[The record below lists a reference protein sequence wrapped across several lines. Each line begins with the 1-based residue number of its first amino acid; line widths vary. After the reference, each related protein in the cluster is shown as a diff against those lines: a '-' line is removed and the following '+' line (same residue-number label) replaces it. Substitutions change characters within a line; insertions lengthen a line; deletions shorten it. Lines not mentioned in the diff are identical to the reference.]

1 MKRMLI
7 TATAACLL
15 LSAAAFAQS
24 KQRVTVVG
32 ANAPAGSNVTE
43 KLLEECIV
51 SLPLV
56 KELEADVS
64 ARSEYLK
71 EINGET
77 GRNDHMKVYTAS
89 VTVNYQVR
97 QKVLIIVTTSSIE
110 GQEPVMREETRTI
123 MRQTKPFES
132 DIEGGDI
139 FAGRSNRRY
148 YYASAEGAAESAKKR
163 AEVWIRQQQ
172 HVVCTK

>member
-1 MKRMLI
+1 MNRIIM
-7 TATAACLL
+7 TAAAACLL
-15 LSAAAFAQS
+15 LAAGAFAQS

-51 SLPLV
+51 SLPPI

-64 ARSEYLK
+64 TRSEYLK
-71 EINGET
+71 EINGEA
-77 GRNDHMKVYTAS
+77 GRNEHVKVYTAT
-89 VTVNYQVR
+89 VTVSYQVR
-97 QKVLIIVTTSSIE
+97 EKVLIIVTTSSVE
-110 GQEPVMREETRTI
+110 GQEPVVREEVRTV

-148 YYASAEGAAESAKKR
+148 YYSSADKAAENAKKR

-172 HVVCTK
+172 QVVCAK